1 MARPTKR
8 LSSRTVASL
17 AKPGRHADGEGLYLI
32 IDKGGAKRWAFIFR
46 WKAPGQ
52 PGPGKLREMG
62 LGGLSAV
69 SLAEARERAGEAR
82 RLLANGRNPIEARR
96 HAEAARQSAT
106 TFGALADSLVEDLQ
120 HGWRSKTSKA
130 SWSKTIATH
139 GAALRSL
146 PVDAIQT
153 ADVLAVLTP
162 IWQTR
167 NETAARLRGRIERVL
182 DAARAKGLRSGENP
196 ARWRGHL
203 DKLLPKR
210 QKLAKGHLAALP
222 YTDVPAFVAELRKR
236 EGSVP
241 LALEFIILNAS
252 RAGEV
257 FGARWSEI
265 DRKAALWAIPA
276 KRMKAGRE
284 HRVPLSERALE
295 ILDTIEPLRT
305 GEYVFPSK
313 ARGQPLS
320 PSSLRALLRRMN
332 MKATTVHGFRSSFR
346 DWCGECTA
354 FPREVAEAA
363 LGHVVGNEVER
374 SYRRG
379 DALEKRRKLMD
390 AWAGFIGS
398 PRATG
403 TVVPIGSGKRFG

>member
-1 MARPTKR
+1 MKLWIKEKSGPAVFRRSRSFATIHVICWGECWGWHMARRTKR

-32 IDKGGAKRWAFIFR
+32 IDKGSAKRWAFIFR

-52 PGPGKLREMG
+52 TGPGKLREMG

-82 RLLANGRNPIEARR
+82 RLLANGRNPIDARR

-106 TFGALADSLVEDLQ
+106 TFGALADALVEDLQ

-139 GAALRSL
+139 AAALREL

-167 NETAARLRGRIERVL
+167 NETASRLRGRIERVL

-203 DKLLPKR
+203 DKLLPRR
-210 QKLAKGHLAALP
+210 QKLAKGHHAALP
-222 YTDVPAFVAELRKR
+222 YADVPAFVSELRKR

-257 FGARWSEI
+257 FG
-265 DRKAALWAIPA
+265 
-276 KRMKAGRE
+276 
-284 HRVPLSERALE
+284 
-295 ILDTIEPLRT
+295 
-305 GEYVFPSK
+305 
-313 ARGQPLS
+313 GQ
-320 PSSLRALLRRMN
+320 
-332 MKATTVHGFRSSFR
+332 
-346 DWCGECTA
+346 
-354 FPREVAEAA
+354 
-363 LGHVVGNEVER
+363 VVGNR
-374 SYRRG
+374 PKGGTLG
-379 DALEKRRKLMD
+379 DPSQAHE
-390 AWAGFIGS
+390 S
-398 PRATG
+398 RARASCPAVG
-403 TVVPIGSGKRFG
+403 AGSGNPGHH